1 MTKVSDLRSK
11 FQVDRIFQS
20 IVARSAYS
28 IRELQRTSV
37 RVSVRPSV
45 RDLGDFCEGYKRP
58 GQGHIRLDNF
68 SEICPR
74 FILVTLTNRD

>member
-1 MTKVSDLRSK
+1 MC
-11 FQVDRIFQS
+11 
-20 IVARSAYS
+20 
-28 IRELQRTSV
+28 V
-37 RVSVRPSV
+37 RPYVRPSV

-74 FILVTLTNRD
+74 FILVPSQTEISEGWEHFWGPIFGPPF